1 MNKETRST
9 YHLLAATFI
18 ATALYANLSDLAYA
32 ADLPAPP
39 TKSSHFFSWNW
50 TIGDNVQFGTN
61 RTKGSGVVKDESR
74 AVTGF
79 SRVLLALPAKV
90 TISQGP
96 AESLTIT
103 TDDNLL
109 PLMTTRVDNGEL
121 IIEGDKNRGFS
132 TRKGVNIRLTV
143 KSVSAIK
150 IQGSGDVIGDQLKS
164 DKLDIAIAGSGDV
177 KFTGIRADQFAVE
190 IKGSGDVSIDSIVA
204 KSVSASIHGSGDI
217 RMPSLQAGQVT
228 IAINGSGDV
237 SAGGQA
243 DKVAIEVMGS
253 GDVRAKRLIAR
264 RSQRHYHGIRGHRS
278 ECAGET
284 RRQCE
289 RFGRHPL
296 LGFAFQRL
304 TYGAGFGVDRG
315 EIGDSGERRRTS
327 FNFEVLCQIQPG
339 DERRIRDSYVAPDE
353 RQENC

>member
-1 MNKETRST
+1 MTRFNP
-9 YHLLAATFI
+9 HLFTATFT
-18 ATALYANLSDLAYA
+18 AVALYACLIGLAQA
-32 ADLPAPP
+32 TDTPAPASA

-50 TIGDNVQFGTN
+50 TIGDNVQFGSN

-74 AVTGF
+74 AATGF
-79 SRVLLALPAKV
+79 SRVMLALPATV

-96 AESLTIT
+96 VESLTIT

-109 PLMTTRVDNGEL
+109 PLLTARVDNGEL

-164 DKLDIAIAGSGDV
+164 EKLDIAIAGSGDV

-217 RMPSLQAGQVT
+217 RMPALQAGQVT

-237 SAGGQA
+237 SAGGHA

-264 RSQRHYHGIRGHRS
+264 EASATIMASGDIEVNAQEKLVASVSGSGDIRYSGSPSSVSR
-278 ECAGET
+278 T
-284 RRQCE
+284 
-289 RFGRHPL
+289 
-296 LGFAFQRL
+296 
-304 TYGAGFGVDRG
+304 VRG
-315 EIGDSGERRRTS
+315 SGSIEAR
-327 FNFEVLCQIQPG
+327 
-339 DERRIRDSYVAPDE
+339 
-353 RQENC
+353 